1 MVCRCTAYVFLP
13 ASYVF
18 HVPEVDIYVKTKKV
32 WGGKFY
38 VMFSEKK
45 NISFF
50 SDVDYIE
57 TETGFCSIS
66 IVFDKENKKNIAVH
80 GWGKL
85 NKINQKKFNIQWSD
99 IDYGWDDKYRD
110 EDGKFK
116 NPPFSFM
123 SIGTKEYV
131 VYLNGKCLHDGG
143 LLGR

>member
-1 MVCRCTAYVFLP
+1 M
-13 ASYVF
+13 
-18 HVPEVDIYVKTKKV
+18 
-32 WGGKFY
+32 
-38 VMFSEKK
+38 
-45 NISFF
+45 
-50 SDVDYIE
+50 
-57 TETGFCSIS
+57 
-66 IVFDKENKKNIAVH
+66 H